1 MFREARTHEAGARQI
16 KGHRKSRGPIPLG
29 KAGRNPIQSHMRHL
43 FIIVIGIDQQMLAN
57 LLLLIDAGNR
67 PRLLP
72 GFA

>member
-1 MFREARTHEAGARQI
+1 
-16 KGHRKSRGPIPLG
+16 
-29 KAGRNPIQSHMRHL
+29 MRHL